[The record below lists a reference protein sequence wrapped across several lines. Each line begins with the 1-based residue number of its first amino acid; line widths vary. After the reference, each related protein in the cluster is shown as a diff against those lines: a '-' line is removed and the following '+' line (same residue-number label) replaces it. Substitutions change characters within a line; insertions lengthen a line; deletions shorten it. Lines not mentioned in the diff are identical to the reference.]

1 MTGATVCC
9 SPSISSYAGQ
19 QRRHHRIRQVDPA
32 DAHDQIPGTVDLDM
46 ARAVFE
52 TDLFGVIAV
61 TNAVLPLL
69 RKSPAPRI
77 VNVSSH
83 AASLALTS
91 DPGGLG
97 HLAPVADAWAGLRK
111 ASD

>member
-1 MTGATVCC
+1 MLVNNAGITG
-9 SPSISSYAGQ
+9 SG
-19 QRRHHRIRQVDPA
+19 QVDPA
-32 DAHDQIPGTVDLDM
+32 DAHDQIPSTVDLDM
-46 ARAVFE
+46 VRAVFE

-69 RKSPAPRI
+69 RKSPAPRV

-83 AASLALTS
+83 AASLTLTS
-91 DPGGLG
+91 DPDKLG
-97 HLAPVADAWAGLRK
+97 HLAPVADAWAALRK